1 LEAPSRAAAPVDRA
15 ALGPSPK
22 LREAS
27 GRKPGLDA
35 KVLVIGNYR
44 PTVAAVRSL
53 GRAGCELVVGCPP
66 IRSYAERSR
75 YVGEAWEHP
84 PLADAATFSEA
95 LLEFLSRRADIDAVL
110 PVSGVAII
118 RVCGL
123 HDRLPR
129 PLPMAMPTPKLVEI
143 CDDKTALLDVAE
155 RVGVPYPAWA
165 LVGGVAGL
173 KDAAARIGFPCVV
186 KPAVAERRLFDEK
199 AFILR
204 DAAALEAR
212 LRAWPEDD
220 GELLVQHYV
229 EGVRHNLHLVA
240 KEGRLLRCLDTVSQ
254 RTQRLNGSGLT
265 VASVSVPT
273 PPAMRDWCARL
284 LEAIGYTGIG
294 CLQFLE
300 DRDRGETAFLELN
313 PRMAAGSGIAPYC
326 GLDLPRHALE
336 LALGLPVEPER
347 APDDY
352 RMGVRYA
359 WTEGDLAGLST
370 ALRQREIG
378 APTAAAWLGR
388 ALRDALR
395 ADVHAGWDWRDPG
408 PTLAIYRRRLSFA
421 PR

>member
-1 LEAPSRAAAPVDRA
+1 
-15 ALGPSPK
+15 
-22 LREAS
+22 
-27 GRKPGLDA
+27 
-35 KVLVIGNYR
+35 
-44 PTVAAVRSL
+44 
-53 GRAGCELVVGCPP
+53 
-66 IRSYAERSR
+66 
-75 YVGEAWEHP
+75 
-84 PLADAATFSEA
+84 
-95 LLEFLSRRADIDAVL
+95 
-110 PVSGVAII
+110 
-118 RVCGL
+118 
-123 HDRLPR
+123 
-129 PLPMAMPTPKLVEI
+129 MAMPTPKLVEI

-240 KEGRLLRCLDTVSQ
+240 KEGRLLRCLDTVSL

-347 APDDY
+347 ARTITGWACATPG
-352 RMGVRYA
+352 RKATSRGCRPRCANARSVRRPPRL
-359 WTEGDLAGLST
+359 GSAGRCAT
-370 ALRQREIG
+370 RY
-378 APTAAAWLGR
+378 
-388 ALRDALR
+388 
-395 ADVHAGWDWRDPG
+395 ADVHAGWDWRDLG
-408 PTLAIYRRRLSFA
+408 PTLAIYRRRPQLRPALRRTPPTPRCARATSLGRAWANAPGRRRLRSSAAGLIASFA
-421 PR
+421 GRGRLWSPAER